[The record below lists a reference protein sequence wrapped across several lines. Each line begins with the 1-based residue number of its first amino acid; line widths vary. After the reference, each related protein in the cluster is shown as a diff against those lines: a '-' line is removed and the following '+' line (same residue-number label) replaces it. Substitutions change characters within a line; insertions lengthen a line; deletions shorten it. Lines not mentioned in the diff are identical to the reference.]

1 MKVSVIIP
9 AYNIEDYIGRCLE
22 SIIKQ
27 TLKDIEIIVVNDGS
41 NDNTLAIINVFAR
54 KDNRIKIV
62 DKKNKGSIEARKS
75 GFKVANG
82 EFILFIDGDDWIE
95 NDCLEILYDNVKKN
109 NSDIVLYNAFY
120 SYDDRKEPFDT
131 FRIKNMKNDIVT
143 ELFIGNISPVIWA
156 KFIRRE
162 FINLSDIEFP
172 NDISYAEDLA
182 LVSNLFINS
191 PKISFCHKRL
201 YNYYQRNDS
210 ITKISNS
217 KILEINKAMNFIK
230 DKLDKNRLN
239 NKYKEEFEYLI
250 YMHMFIS
257 KVIMIPKLN
266 NYNIEVY
273 KQYKAKRIKT
283 KNNKFIQYYLN
294 NQNINGRIRIKLYN
308 SGFYFG
314 IAFDL
319 SRKIIKL

>member
-162 FINLSDIEFP
+162 FINLSDI
-172 NDISYAEDLA
+172 
-182 LVSNLFINS
+182 
-191 PKISFCHKRL
+191 
-201 YNYYQRNDS
+201 
-210 ITKISNS
+210 
-217 KILEINKAMNFIK
+217 
-230 DKLDKNRLN
+230 
-239 NKYKEEFEYLI
+239 
-250 YMHMFIS
+250 
-257 KVIMIPKLN
+257 
-266 NYNIEVY
+266 
-273 KQYKAKRIKT
+273 
-283 KNNKFIQYYLN
+283 
-294 NQNINGRIRIKLYN
+294 
-308 SGFYFG
+308 
-314 IAFDL
+314 
-319 SRKIIKL
+319 